1 LSAELHPDLHRAA
14 ALLQP
19 ASDAEADGD
28 LRGALAILEEV
39 RAVFQVHKTEREEL
53 HVLARI
59 ARLRGALGQLGTA
72 RTQLGE
78 LERRYLA
85 LGDEDG
91 VAMGRLLMG
100 AVLLAEGDPDAA
112 VVTLRGAWMH
122 YGREGNAYG
131 LINTGVVLADA
142 LQRLGRESEA
152 DGVRDTVSRVQAE
165 VEGDQKQ
172 QRRGKRR
179 R

>member
-1 LSAELHPDLHRAA
+1 MSADLHPDLHRAA
-14 ALLQP
+14 AMLQP
-19 ASDAEADGD
+19 ASDAEAEGD
-28 LRGALAILEEV
+28 LRLAVAMLDEARVI
-39 RAVFQVHKTEREEL
+39 FQAHKAEREEL
-53 HVLARI
+53 HVLARV

-112 VVTLRGAWMH
+112 VSTLRGSWLH

-142 LQRLGRESEA
+142 LQRQGRESEA
-152 DGVRDTVSRVQAE
+152 EGVRDTVSRVQAE
-165 VEGDQKQ
+165 VEGDLKQ

>member
-1 LSAELHPDLHRAA
+1 MSAELHPDLHRAA

-28 LRGALAILEEV
+28 LRGAVAMLDEA
-39 RAVFQVHKTEREEL
+39 RAVFQAHQAEREEL

-100 AVLLAEGDPDAA
+100 AVLLAEGDANAA
-112 VVTLRGAWMH
+112 VAALRGAWLH

-142 LQRLGRESEA
+142 LGRQGREGEA
-152 DGVRDTVSRVQAE
+152 DGVRDTVRRVQAE
-165 VEGDQKQ
+165 VDGDHKQ